1 MFNLNFLARIW
12 KYRCHIRN
20 NCRQTCLIANCG
32 AEIKILD
39 PIQDGPFS
47 GLLMNKGEQPPPPLP
62 ISKTCHIYP
71 TIMRLGTVLP
81 YLKKIQKI
89 HKSCDI
95 PLEFCWHLHFS
106 PEVIN
111 FCYIKKYRWR
121 LEFNTQFLI
130 FFTFLFL

>member
-1 MFNLNFLARIW
+1 MSNLNFLARIW
-12 KYRCHIRN
+12 KYLCHIWH
-20 NCRQTCLIANCG
+20 NCHQTCLIAKCG
-32 AEIKILD
+32 AEIKILQ
-39 PIQDGPFS
+39 PIQDGPFLGCS
-47 GLLMNKGEQPPPPLP
+47 WKRGNKLHP